1 MEGGELPRG
10 EKRENFGS
18 HLRNVTYDIVL
29 KAQTSV
35 SSTAVISNILSH

>member
-10 EKRENFGS
+10 KKRENFSS

-35 SSTAVISNILSH
+35 SSTAVISSILSH